1 VGKTRQNINET
12 KSVKVA
18 KGNSISDEL
27 AGNRWTHK
35 VCDSKSGSD
44 HASGEQEMDG
54 DCKRRVA
61 RNGKWRNPETVFV
74 FWLDSFEFLIIFTR
88 DNLIKLK
95 KLFKKMSKMMIKN
108 IFKLNIHNDFIN
120 PAWIT
125 VIKINCLYL
134 KFVKIII
141 LGFIGYLRFL
151 NLYWYIIEAWITVIH
166 INCPNF
172 KFGKIIDLGYLRFW
186 IFDFKINLFLDLIY
200 FKIVVNIT
208 NTISYI
214 FPALM

>member
-74 FWLDSFEFLIIFTR
+74 FRLDSFEFLIIFTR
-88 DNLIKLK
+88 DNLIKLNQ
-95 KLFKKMSKMMIKN
+95 LFKKMPK
-108 IFKLNIHNDFIN
+108 
-120 PAWIT
+120 
-125 VIKINCLYL
+125 KI
-134 KFVKIII
+134 
-141 LGFIGYLRFL
+141 
-151 NLYWYIIEAWITVIH
+151 
-166 INCPNF
+166 
-172 KFGKIIDLGYLRFW
+172 
-186 IFDFKINLFLDLIY
+186 
-200 FKIVVNIT
+200 
-208 NTISYI
+208 S
-214 FPALM
+214 

>member
-1 VGKTRQNINET
+1 MI
-12 KSVKVA
+12 
-18 KGNSISDEL
+18 
-27 AGNRWTHK
+27 
-35 VCDSKSGSD
+35 
-44 HASGEQEMDG
+44 
-54 DCKRRVA
+54 
-61 RNGKWRNPETVFV
+61 F
-74 FWLDSFEFLIIFTR
+74 FL
-88 DNLIKLK
+88 
-95 KLFKKMSKMMIKN
+95 
-108 IFKLNIHNDFIN
+108 
-120 PAWIT
+120 
-125 VIKINCLYL
+125 INCLYL

-172 KFGKIIDLGYLRFW
+172 KFGKIIDLGIIGYLRFY